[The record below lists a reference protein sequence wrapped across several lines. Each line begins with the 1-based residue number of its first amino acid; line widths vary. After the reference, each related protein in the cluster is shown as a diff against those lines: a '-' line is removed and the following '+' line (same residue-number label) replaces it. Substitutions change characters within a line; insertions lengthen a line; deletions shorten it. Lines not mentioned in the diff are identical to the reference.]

1 MVNKM
6 NIFRTIFLSTLLT
19 FSFLFLVPASKAD
32 TYVYGG
38 PKIIYYDVDDDDL
51 QSTADELVSL
61 GFSTATVEANT
72 AGLGFDIGIGT
83 SIVDSWYFEA
93 GFAYLGEFNLKA
105 TMTGPAETLD
115 VTSSAITFPL
125 GAKYKLG
132 DSDNNVYL
140 KGGAHYWRQN
150 SNIDTSLGSINMW
163 GSGFDPMFGLGAQVG
178 GLVLSYEHYSFSG
191 VGAGAG
197 IGEGGMSSLSL
208 VYNKE
213 F

>member
-1 MVNKM
+1 M
-6 NIFRTIFLSTLLT
+6 NNIKIIFLSTLLT
-19 FSFLFLVPASKAD
+19 LSLLISVSKAD
-32 TYVYGG
+32 NYVYGG

-51 QSTADELVSL
+51 QSTANELVAL
-61 GFSTATVEANT
+61 GFSTAKVEANT
-72 AGLGFDIGIGT
+72 AGLGFDIGVGT
-83 SIVDSWYFEA
+83 SINDSWDVEA
-93 GFAYLGEFNLKA
+93 GFAYLGEFELTA
-105 TMTGPAETLD
+105 TMTGPTETLS
-115 VTSSAITFPL
+115 VTSSAITFPV

-132 DSDNNVYL
+132 DSENNVYV

-163 GSGFDPMFGLGAQVG
+163 GTGLDPMFGVGAQLG
-178 GLVLSYEHYSFSG
+178 DLILSYEHYSFSG

-208 VYNKE
+208 VYKKE